1 MHNLGGLIMFL
12 FNKEQFDNFIEY
24 LYLVNAK
31 HYYIDNNGIVRDQNE
46 TVVVRYLPHI
56 NHFGIARK
64 NKPDID
70 VIVIDENSNLET
82 IVSKIDNEAYI
93 VNRKDLNYTNYTNSE
108 VLDRLSI
115 EDKPTKKGLGL
126 FRKAS

>member
-1 MHNLGGLIMFL
+1 MFL

-31 HYYIDNNGIVRDQNE
+31 HYYIDNNGIVRDQKE

-82 IVSKIDNEAYI
+82 IVSKIDNEANI

>member
-1 MHNLGGLIMFL
+1 MFL
-12 FNKEQFDNFIEY
+12 FNKEQFDNFVEY

-31 HYYIDNNGIVRDQNE
+31 HYYIDNNGIVRNQNE

-64 NKPDID
+64 NKADMD
-70 VIVIDENSNLET
+70 VIIVDENSNLET
-82 IVSKIDNEAYI
+82 IVSKIDNEAYV

-108 VLDRLSI
+108 VLDRLSG
-115 EDKPTKKGLGL
+115 EDKTKKKGLGL
-126 FRKAS
+126 FRRAS

>member
-1 MHNLGGLIMFL
+1 MFL

>member
-1 MHNLGGLIMFL
+1 MFL

-31 HYYIDNNGIVRDQNE
+31 HYYIDNNGIVRDQKE

-70 VIVIDENSNLET
+70 VIVIDENSNLES
-82 IVSKIDNEAYI
+82 IVAKIDGEAYL
-93 VNRKDLNYTNYTNSE
+93 VNRQDLNYENYTNYD
-108 VLDRLSI
+108 VLNELYPS
-115 EDKPTKKGLGL
+115 DKNKNKGLGL
-126 FRKAS
+126 FRKAA

>member
-1 MHNLGGLIMFL
+1 MFL

-31 HYYIDNNGIVRDQNE
+31 HYYIDNNGIVRDQKE

-56 NHFGIARK
+56 NHLGIARK

>member
-1 MHNLGGLIMFL
+1 MFL

-115 EDKPTKKGLGL
+115 EDKPTRKGLGL

>member
-1 MHNLGGLIMFL
+1 MFL

-31 HYYIDNNGIVRDQNE
+31 HYYIDNNGIVRDQTE

-56 NHFGIARK
+56 KHFGIARK
-64 NKPDID
+64 NKADMD
-70 VIVIDENSNLET
+70 VIIIDENSNLET
-82 IVSKIDNEAYI
+82 IVSKIDNEAYV

-108 VLDRLSI
+108 VLDRLSG
-115 EDKPTKKGLGL
+115 EDKTKKKGLGL
-126 FRKAS
+126 FRRAS

>member
-1 MHNLGGLIMFL
+1 MFL

-31 HYYIDNNGIVRDQNE
+31 HYYIDNNGIVRDQKE

-115 EDKPTKKGLGL
+115 EDKPTRKGLGL

>member
-1 MHNLGGLIMFL
+1 MFL

-31 HYYIDNNGIVRDQNE
+31 HYYIDNNGIVRNQNE

-64 NKPDID
+64 NKADMD
-70 VIVIDENSNLET
+70 VIIVDENSNLET
-82 IVSKIDNEAYI
+82 IVSKIDNEAYV

-108 VLDRLSI
+108 VLDRLSG
-115 EDKPTKKGLGL
+115 EDKTKKKGLGL
-126 FRKAS
+126 FRRAS

>member
-1 MHNLGGLIMFL
+1 MFL

-31 HYYIDNNGIVRDQNE
+31 HYYIDNNGIVRDQTE

-64 NKPDID
+64 NNADMD
-70 VIVIDENSNLET
+70 VIIIDENSNLET
-82 IVSKIDNEAYI
+82 IVSKIDNEAYV

-108 VLDRLSI
+108 VLDRLSG
-115 EDKPTKKGLGL
+115 EDKTKKKGLGL
-126 FRKAS
+126 FRRAS